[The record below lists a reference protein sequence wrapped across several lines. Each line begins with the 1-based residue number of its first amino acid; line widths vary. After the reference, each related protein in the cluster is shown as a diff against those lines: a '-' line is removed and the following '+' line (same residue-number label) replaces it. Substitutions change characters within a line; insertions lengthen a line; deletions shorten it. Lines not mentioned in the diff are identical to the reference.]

1 MEEDFPRGGASVPT
15 HLEVRQIRN
24 EAERDVLFE
33 NSSLQ
38 SRFQSETKTK
48 KKKKTLKTKSDD
60 DDKFLGQLKQRR
72 VEFLTFKKLYEGM
85 KLLGAIKEVNEFD
98 LVVSLP
104 NGLHGFIHSTHIN
117 EKITEKLHEEMNAG
131 ESNDDETCF
140 PGLHKYFKV
149 GSLVQCNV
157 LEIEGSDQG
166 QRKIKLSLD
175 PKEVNS
181 SLKKSSL
188 KQGMRVEDHG
198 YLISFGIEDTRAF
211 LPKKNITRDF
221 QEGHPLSVLLK
232 SVAEQNRIITVSI
245 DEKEIEQAMT
255 KEGMNLKF
263 SALLPGMLV
272 KASITQVTNSGL
284 LLLFLGRYQGSADIL
299 HLPNCGGSGKNLEKL
314 YHTNAEFKC
323 RLLFIDTNTKTAG
336 VSLREDIVQNRGT
349 EFGDYAIGDII
360 DDATVIRVDDRLG
373 LLMELSEGV
382 LGFTHISRVSDNH
395 AEKLESKHKVGT
407 THRCRILNFNSLDG
421 LATLTM
427 EESVIEQPF
436 LRYHDIK
443 PGAVVKGEIKT
454 LESYG
459 MLVSLSDHIR
469 GLCPRMHF
477 ADINL
482 QHPERKFKKGKVV
495 KCRVLLVKP
504 DSHRLIFTHKKT
516 LVKSTLPIIADYSDA
531 KPGMSTHG
539 FISNIKEY
547 GCFVTFYN
555 DVVGLAHV
563 SELGVPPNTELQT
576 AFYIGQVVLCH
587 VIGCNVEK
595 SRISLSF
602 LSSSKPCADLDV
614 ELVTG
619 VLGDVDVV
627 ESRYD
632 GLEVTLQPSGVPGF
646 LPTCHL
652 SDHLS
657 NCASLLP
664 LYNASTR
671 LSNVVLYGKEKGRPA
686 RVSLKPS
693 LVKAVSEK
701 RFVTEFSDL
710 KVGMILTGVIVN
722 VMQSGAL
729 VEFSVGLRGLAPNPF
744 LADEFVSE
752 PALHFQSGRSVL
764 AMVQEIDPERQR
776 FIVSLRPSD
785 CFPEETE
792 DNALELLKTYLVE
805 RQQIIEHLSSTSE
818 KIKVLTA
825 LKPGTFVEAEVLDS
839 KYQGIFLQL
848 AQGIQGFVFHQL
860 AKGVSCQPGEIVF
873 GCVLD
878 CDLDRELVYVS
889 LIPDIVKQS
898 KAAAESGKSTRKK
911 LKNGTQVGAI
921 VQVIRKDY
929 IVVTLPL
936 LKHRLCYAPAKLHLN
951 DLSDASKRFAVG
963 QQCTAYVR
971 SPGSKANGDLPV
983 VVLLE
988 DSIEGLQP
996 GTVTTGIISS
1006 VRDLY
1011 LMVNLCGGRMKG
1023 RVHVTQICDEVTD
1036 GEFPPRSFHIGD
1048 EIKAKVLG
1056 FRDLKTRKYLEI
1068 SHRSIKKAVAE
1079 LSMKPSDLAESSAA
1093 NQSTAKA
1100 KGNGNDLEDFL
1111 PFEKKLQD
1119 YTVGSEVYGFV
1130 KGISKNCVWMMLSP
1144 SVNGRVSFLHASS
1157 DLEILNSI
1165 ESHFKRGSGYKCV
1178 VLGVE
1183 SNFLE
1188 LSLTVRPGFTVNAGQ
1203 VLIGRVAIVAPC
1215 QAVYIELPV
1224 HNLGVAFP
1232 TNLMDSYVDNPWED
1246 FEAGQFVRCFVL
1258 AVKDHSHIDLSL
1270 RPSRT
1275 EGSTTEDKEATKEID
1290 REIKSLDDLNKGDI
1304 VRGYVKNC
1312 SDVGVFVSLAHHIV
1326 ARILIKNLS
1335 EYFLRE
1341 WKPFFPVGK
1350 LVRGKVLSIDPM
1362 KGFIELSLKGSDVG
1376 GPDPGENVE
1385 EGRIQTKRKK
1395 DVNAND
1401 ESSDE
1406 GEQVLKKLR
1415 TESDDENC
1423 PESEIEDEDEVP
1435 EFSSDEE
1442 DPEHGSSKTDGLARL
1457 QLSSGFD
1464 WSEAGEAELNGKREH
1479 ESDDESGDSE
1489 TEPSEQVVRKK
1500 SKQEKRAAKKAE
1512 EEFLYKTEQS
1522 LLDQDRLPE
1531 TPEDFDRLVV
1541 SSPNNS
1547 VVWLQ
1552 YMAYHLH
1559 TANIEKAKEVA
1570 ERALKTISFREEQEK
1585 MNVWV
1590 GLMNLENLYGTQESL
1605 LKVFERALQ
1614 QNEPKKMFFQLAG
1627 IYARTNKMELAD
1639 QLYQTMIKRFSQ
1651 SKKVWIG
1658 GLSFYM
1664 KQGNLEKGRKLL
1676 QRSLKTLPKRKHI
1689 DTIVQFALLEFK
1701 HGEPQ
1706 RGQTMFES
1714 ILTNYPKRSDL
1725 WSVYLDMMIK
1735 QGDSEPVRQIFERVI
1750 HVNMSSKKMK
1760 LFFKRYLD
1768 FERKH
1773 GDALSIEKVKTKAME
1788 YVESKAALN

>member
-15 HLEVRQIRN
+15 PSEVRQIRN

-38 SRFQSETKTK
+38 SRLQSETKTK

-188 KQGMRVEDHG
+188 KEGMVLQGYVSSVEDHG

-272 KASITQVTNSGL
+272 KASVTQVTNSGL

-336 VSLREDIVQNRGT
+336 VSLREDIIQNRGTEFGDYAIGDIIDDATVIRVDDRLGLLMELSEGVLGFTHFKCRLLFIDTNTKTAGVSLREDIIQNRGT

-443 PGAVVKGEIKT
+443 PGAVVKVG
-454 LESYG
+454 
-459 MLVSLSDHIR
+459 
-469 GLCPRMHF
+469 P
-477 ADINL
+477 NL
-482 QHPERKFKKGKVV
+482 FVLLLLLFSV
-495 KCRVLLVKP
+495 YSVLLVKP

-602 LSSSKPCADLDV
+602 LVNLF
-614 ELVTG
+614 
-619 VLGDVDVV
+619 LGDVDVV

-632 GLEVTLQPSGVPGF
+632 GLE
-646 LPTCHL
+646 
-652 SDHLS
+652 
-657 NCASLLP
+657 
-664 LYNASTR
+664 
-671 LSNVVLYGKEKGRPA
+671 
-686 RVSLKPS
+686 
-693 LVKAVSEK
+693 
-701 RFVTEFSDL
+701 
-710 KVGMILTGVIVN
+710 VGMILTGVIVN

-729 VEFSVGLRGLAPNPF
+729 VEFSVGLRGLAPNHF

-889 LIPDIVKQS
+889 LIPDIVKRS
-898 KAAAESGKSTRKK
+898 KAAAESGKSTQKK
-911 LKNGTQVGAI
+911 LKNGSQVGAI

-971 SPGSKANGDLPV
+971 SPGSKADGDLPV

-988 DSIEGLQP
+988 DNIESLQP
-996 GTVTTGIISS
+996 GSVTTGIVSS

-1011 LMVNLCGGRMKG
+1011 LLVNLCGGRMKG
-1023 RVHVTQICDEVTD
+1023 RVHVTQVCDEVTD
-1036 GEFPPRSFHIGD
+1036 VSGSLVGGIRYEPVYMTQVSSSKPTLFFYPFSISV
-1048 EIKAKVLG
+1048 IVCSNTYAKACLLC
-1056 FRDLKTRKYLEI
+1056 FLRHRYLEI

-1079 LSMKPSDLAESSAA
+1079 LSMKPSL
-1093 NQSTAKA
+1093 T
-1100 KGNGNDLEDFL
+1100 GI
-1111 PFEKKLQD
+1111 EKPPSIKRRIR
-1119 YTVGSEVYGFV
+1119 VC
-1130 KGISKNCVWMMLSP
+1130 ISKNCVWMMLSP

-1232 TNLMDSYVDNPWED
+1232 TNLMDSYVDNPWEE

-1275 EGSTTEDKEATKEID
+1275 EGSTTEDEEATKEID

-1401 ESSDE
+1401 ESCDE

-1590 GLMNLENLYGTQESL
+1590 GLLNLENLYGTQESL

-1627 IYARTNKMELAD
+1627 IYARTNKMESAD

-1773 GDALSIEKVKTKAME
+1773 GDALSVEKVKTKAME